1 MELRFELEA
10 MNGRQRSG
18 AAAVHH
24 QRQLSDN
31 PLDMSSSNGRWLQST
46 GLQHFQSS
54 ANVISESDP
63 FSSPPPY
70 LSIDSKI
77 KISMKF
83 LRRSVS
89 SGEKIL
95 RSEVLGKFVFEFI
108 MHFLD
113 ETCEPKFS
121 L

>member
-1 MELRFELEA
+1 

-63 FSSPPPY
+63 FLLLLLIFP
-70 LSIDSKI
+70 SIQKF
-77 KISMKF
+77 KF
-83 LRRSVS
+83 L
-89 SGEKIL
+89 
-95 RSEVLGKFVFEFI
+95 
-108 MHFLD
+108 
-113 ETCEPKFS
+113 
-121 L
+121 

>member
-1 MELRFELEA
+1 
-10 MNGRQRSG
+10 
-18 AAAVHH
+18 
-24 QRQLSDN
+24 
-31 PLDMSSSNGRWLQST
+31 
-46 GLQHFQSS
+46 
-54 ANVISESDP
+54 
-63 FSSPPPY
+63 
-70 LSIDSKI
+70 
-77 KISMKF
+77 MKF

-121 L
+121 LWGFFKLNGGIMNRIMDTMLVDKEVVKQQEDIRMLREGLMEGMSFLGNNQLLLNTVLVQRTKGRTMMNLSLVLGS